1 MKKALISPEE
11 TRYLG
16 IHTKTI
22 DDVIATGARVA
33 EIADTAFEVAE
44 PLFWVDCPDNYVA
57 HDCVYVNGEVV
68 YAPRVVI
75 DAAAVS
81 NSSG

>member
-11 TRYLG
+11 MNTLG
-16 IHTKTI
+16 EDTVTI
-22 DDVIATGARVA
+22 NNIVVSGARVA

-44 PLFWVDCPDNYVA
+44 PLFWVDCPDNYIA
-57 HDCVYVNGEVV
+57 QDCVYVNGEVV

-75 DAAAVS
+75 DLKALKTL
-81 NSSG
+81 NS